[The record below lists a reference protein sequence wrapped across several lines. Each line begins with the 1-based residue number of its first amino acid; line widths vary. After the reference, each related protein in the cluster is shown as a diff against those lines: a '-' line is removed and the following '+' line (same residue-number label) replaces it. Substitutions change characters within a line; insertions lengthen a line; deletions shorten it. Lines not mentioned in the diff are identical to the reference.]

1 MRSEAGDS
9 IQTDMLV
16 PYIKLTLAPIL
27 WGGSLVAGRVVSAA
41 LPAITITWVR
51 FLLVSIFLLP
61 SLRILQ
67 GKLPRPGRRDALLL
81 VALTVAGVVVFNL
94 LLFTGLQTVTAVRSS
109 VIIALAPSVVAL
121 LLVVFFRERA
131 GWNTAIG
138 IAVAFIGAIVTITDG
153 NLSAALAGGIS
164 LGDVYLLGCVVAWA
178 VYTILARYAMK
189 NLTALTVLTYSS
201 VIGTVLLTPF
211 ALRPGVVGVLVSQS
225 WGTWTGLLYLSI
237 GAAGVA
243 YLFYY
248 QGIRDVGANGAAIFL
263 NLEPVSAI
271 FLGIVLL
278 GETLTTPVLIGA
290 ILVIAGLYLVN
301 RPTRPAAG
309 AGTASDR

>member
-1 MRSEAGDS
+1 
-9 IQTDMLV
+9 MLV
-16 PYIKLTLAPIL
+16 PYIKLALAPIL
-27 WGGSLVAGRVVSAA
+27 WGGSLVAGRIVSAQ

-51 FLLVSIFLLP
+51 FLMVSIFLLP
-61 SLRILQ
+61 ALRIFQ
-67 GKLPRPGRRDALLL
+67 GKLPRPGKRDLLFL
-81 VALTVAGVVVFNL
+81 FAMTVAGVVVFNV

-109 VIIALAPSVVAL
+109 VLIALSPSAVAL
-121 LLVVFFRERA
+121 ILVIFFREPA
-131 GWNTAIG
+131 GKNTVTG
-138 IAVAFIGAIVTITDG
+138 ITVAFVGAIITITDG
-153 NLSAALAGGIS
+153 NPAAALAGGIS
-164 LGDVYLLGCVVAWA
+164 VGDLYLLGCVVAWA

-211 ALRPGVVGVLVSQS
+211 AFRPGVIAELTSQS
-225 WGTWTGLLYLSI
+225 AGTWAGLLYLSI
-237 GAAGVA
+237 GAAGIA

-271 FLGIVLL
+271 LLGVLLL

-301 RPTRPAAG
+301 KPTRTTSA
-309 AGTASDR
+309 